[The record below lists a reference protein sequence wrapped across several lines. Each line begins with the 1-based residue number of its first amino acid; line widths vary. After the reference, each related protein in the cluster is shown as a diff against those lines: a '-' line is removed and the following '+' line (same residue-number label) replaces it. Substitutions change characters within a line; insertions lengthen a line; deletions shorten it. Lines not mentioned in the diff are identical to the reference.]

1 MSRVF
6 RTQVMLVVAC
16 AVASSAATA
25 SESVFLRCDVKGFIA
40 FNADEKPVAETVAV
54 EVVDEDGRLNID
66 VAGRDVAGV
75 LMSRDMENGE
85 AKMTGKNLSRDHE
98 WYLVS
103 NGNLKDRQISL
114 QTSVRINRLSG
125 TFSFTQRGVIKKTQH
140 LRVVADGTCIK
151 QDPERKF

>member
-1 MSRVF
+1 
-6 RTQVMLVVAC
+6 
-16 AVASSAATA
+16 
-25 SESVFLRCDVKGFIA
+25 
-40 FNADEKPVAETVAV
+40 
-54 EVVDEDGRLNID
+54 
-66 VAGRDVAGV
+66 
-75 LMSRDMENGE
+75 MSRDMENGE

-125 TFSFTQRGVIKKTQH
+125 TFSFTQRGAIKKTQH